1 MNGSGLIYAA
11 IVGAWAAYL
20 VPMWLRR
27 QDELNEARPTE
38 RFTTAIRILSRRGAF
53 ERRSARALA
62 EKSGTEG
69 AERRAAGESGRG
81 RRPSGTA
88 GAGPGVGAQASG
100 AQGSGGQA
108 SSAQASVQAPA
119 GQSSGGQSSVPQQ
132 ATGSGAGSAAAAK
145 GKAGGAGKRP
155 AAPVRRDE
163 GRAALLTRRRR
174 VIASLFAGFTAGAIL
189 AGVAGLAWVW
199 LPAVPGVLLSAYIVH
214 LRVQERRRY
223 EAGLRRLGR
232 PAGKPGT
239 PADAGAA
246 HEARVRAARTREA
259 ADGATADP
267 RPATPPTAGEGR
279 QVRTPRSGSG
289 APGASGP
296 AGAGGAAGPA
306 GSARGRRE
314 RAEEEPALAEWIA
327 ELATGDGP
335 DRDAWDPVPVP
346 LPTYVTAPVVPR
358 GDTEQEPE
366 RPQIHAVPD
375 PQPAEALRP
384 PTPLFDQYAEDTR
397 TGYGASVD
405 SLPLY
410 EHEWRRAG
418 NE

>member
-62 EKSGTEG
+62 EQSGTEG
-69 AERRAAGESGRG
+69 AERRAAGEVGRG
-81 RRPSGTA
+81 RRPSG
-88 GAGPGVGAQASG
+88 GGAQDSNSPSSNSPSSS
-100 AQGSGGQA
+100 QPSGGQA
-108 SSAQASVQAPA
+108 SVQASA
-119 GQSSGGQSSVPQQ
+119 GAAGQSSVPQQ

-145 GKAGGAGKRP
+145 GKGGGAGKRP

-223 EAGLRRLGR
+223 EAGLRRLAR
-232 PAGKPGT
+232 PAAKPAA

-246 HEARVRAARTREA
+246 NEARVRARTREA
-259 ADGATADP
+259 ADGAAVDP
-267 RPATPPTAGEGR
+267 RPATPPTGGDGR
-279 QVRTPRSGSG
+279 QARTPRSGSG
-289 APGASGP
+289 AQGASGP
-296 AGAGGAAGPA
+296 AGAGGAAAGPA

-314 RAEEEPALAEWIA
+314 RAAEEPALAEWIA

-397 TGYGASVD
+397 SGYGASVD

>member
-38 RFTTAIRILSRRGAF
+38 RFTTAIRILSRRSAF

-62 EKSGTEG
+62 DKSGTGAEG

-81 RRPSGTA
+81 RRPSGA
-88 GAGPGVGAQASG
+88 EAQASN
-100 AQGSGGQA
+100 AQA
-108 SSAQASVQAPA
+108 SSAQASNSPSSSQSSEGQASA
-119 GQSSGGQSSVPQQ
+119 GQPSGGQASVPQQ
-132 ATGSGAGSAAAAK
+132 ASGSGAGSAAAAK
-145 GKAGGAGKRP
+145 GKGGGTGRRP
-155 AAPVRRDE
+155 AVPVRRDE

-199 LPAVPGVLLSAYIVH
+199 VPAVPGVLLSAYIVH

-232 PAGKPGT
+232 PAGRSGA

-246 HEARVRAARTREA
+246 NEARARTREA

-267 RPATPPTAGEGR
+267 RPATPPTGADGR
-279 QVRTPRSGSG
+279 QARTPRSGSG

-296 AGAGGAAGPA
+296 ARAGGAAGPA

-314 RAEEEPALAEWIA
+314 RAAEEPALAEWIA

-375 PQPAEALRP
+375 PQPAEAPHP

>member
-53 ERRSARALA
+53 ERRSARVLA
-62 EKSGTEG
+62 EARAAADEGTD
-69 AERRAAGESGRG
+69 APERR
-81 RRPSGTA
+81 
-88 GAGPGVGAQASG
+88 GPAEPPRTRQH
-100 AQGSGGQA
+100 
-108 SSAQASVQAPA
+108 PA
-119 GQSSGGQSSVPQQ
+119 K
-132 ATGSGAGSAAAAK
+132 AAAPQPTQQPAVPPGAVPSAK
-145 GKAGGAGKRP
+145 AAKPGAAKRP
-155 AAPVRRDE
+155 AGPARRDE

-174 VIASLFAGFTAGAIL
+174 VIATLFAAFTAGAIV

-232 PAGKPGT
+232 PAGGKSGAPVDAASAAESRPRAKARETHDAT
-239 PADAGAA
+239 PP
-246 HEARVRAARTREA
+246 EPRA
-259 ADGATADP
+259 
-267 RPATPPTAGEGR
+267 ATPPTGGDAR
-279 QVRTPRSGSG
+279 QGRTPRSRPTGSSG
-289 APGASGP
+289 PNGASGV
-296 AGAGGAAGPA
+296 
-306 GSARGRRE
+306 SASPRGRRDRE
-314 RAEEEPALAEWIA
+314 AEEPALAEWIA
-327 ELATGDGP
+327 ELATDGGP
-335 DRDAWDPVPVP
+335 HDRDSWDPVPVP

-358 GDTEQEPE
+358 GDVEHEPE

-375 PQPAEALRP
+375 AGPTEAPRP
-384 PTPLFDQYAEDTR
+384 STPLFDQYAEDTR

-410 EHEWRRAG
+410 EHEWRRAV

>member
-53 ERRSARALA
+53 ERRSARAVA
-62 EKSGTEG
+62 E
-69 AERRAAGESGRG
+69 
-81 RRPSGTA
+81 
-88 GAGPGVGAQASG
+88 AGPGGAE
-100 AQGSGGQA
+100 
-108 SSAQASVQAPA
+108 
-119 GQSSGGQSSVPQQ
+119 
-132 ATGSGAGSAAAAK
+132 GAGSARSVGSVGAVGSVGSPGSAAGSGGSSGSAGSVGSSGSAGSAGTFGSPRSAGSSGSGGAK
-145 GKAGGAGKRP
+145 GKSGVGKRP
-155 AAPVRRDE
+155 AGPVRRDD

-174 VIASLFAGFTAGAIL
+174 VIASLFATFTAGAIL

-232 PAGKPGT
+232 PVGKSGT
-239 PADAGAA
+239 
-246 HEARVRAARTREA
+246 A
-259 ADGATADP
+259 ADGGPAAESRVRTKAPDGAAAEP
-267 RPATPPTAGEGR
+267 RTPTPPAGGEARTAR
-279 QVRTPRSGSG
+279 PPRAGGSGSG
-289 APGASGP
+289 SGSSS
-296 AGAGGAAGPA
+296 
-306 GSARGRRE
+306 GSARGRRDPK
-314 RAEEEPALAEWIA
+314 AEEPALAEWIA

-335 DRDAWDPVPVP
+335 HDRDSWDPVPVP

-358 GDTEQEPE
+358 GDAEPEPE

-375 PQPAEALRP
+375 PHPAEASRP
-384 PTPLFDQYAEDTR
+384 STPLFDQYAEDTR
-397 TGYGASVD
+397 AGYGASVD

>member
-1 MNGSGLIYAA
+1 VNGSGLIYAA

-53 ERRSARALA
+53 ERRSARAVA
-62 EKSGTEG
+62 EEG
-69 AERRAAGESGRG
+69 APAREPHAQADPAPARQRPAKPTAQPGAGTFGSVPAPAAEPAPDAAGGS
-81 RRPSGTA
+81 A
-88 GAGPGVGAQASG
+88 GAPPLAPKSVPAQAG
-100 AQGSGGQA
+100 P
-108 SSAQASVQAPA
+108 PA
-119 GQSSGGQSSVPQQ
+119 K
-132 ATGSGAGSAAAAK
+132 AAV
-145 GKAGGAGKRP
+145 KRP
-155 AAPVRRDE
+155 PAPIRRDE

-174 VIASLFAGFTAGAIL
+174 VIASLFATFTAGAIV
-189 AGVAGLAWVW
+189 AGVGGLAWLW

-214 LRVQERRRY
+214 LRIQERRRY

-232 PAGKPGT
+232 PASKSSTPVHGT
-239 PADAGAA
+239 STA
-246 HEARVRAARTREA
+246 ESRRRAKTREA
-259 ADGATADP
+259 DDTSSP
-267 RPATPPTAGEGR
+267 EP
-279 QVRTPRSGSG
+279 RTPRPTPPADNAEPRQARPRQ
-289 APGASGP
+289 APPGP
-296 AGAGGAAGPA
+296 PI
-306 GSARGRRE
+306 RKRE
-314 RAEEEPALAEWIA
+314 RAAEEPALAEWIA
-327 ELATGDGP
+327 ELATGAGTH

-358 GDTEQEPE
+358 GEVEEEPE

-375 PQPAEALRP
+375 SQPTTP

-397 TGYGASVD
+397 AAYGASVD

-410 EHEWRRAG
+410 EHEWRRAV

>member
-62 EKSGTEG
+62 EAPSSAEEGTD
-69 AERRAAGESGRG
+69 APERRGPAEPPRAARQH
-81 RRPSGTA
+81 PA
-88 GAGPGVGAQASG
+88 KPGAQSTPQA
-100 AQGSGGQA
+100 APQPAATPGSA
-108 SSAQASVQAPA
+108 SSAKGKP
-119 GQSSGGQSSVPQQ
+119 G
-132 ATGSGAGSAAAAK
+132 AAK
-145 GKAGGAGKRP
+145 RP
-155 AAPVRRDE
+155 TAPVRRDE

-174 VIASLFAGFTAGAIL
+174 VIASLFATFTAGAIL

-199 LPAVPGVLLSAYIVH
+199 LLPAVPGVLLSAYIVH

-232 PAGKPGT
+232 PAGKSGGPGDS
-239 PADAGAA
+239 PSAA
-246 HEARVRAARTREA
+246 EARSRAKTGETPDGPPAEPRAADRPTGGDPRAARA
-259 ADGATADP
+259 
-267 RPATPPTAGEGR
+267 
-279 QVRTPRSGSG
+279 PRSGPTGSAG
-289 APGASGP
+289 NGGASG
-296 AGAGGAAGPA
+296 A
-306 GSARGRRE
+306 SASVRGRRDRE
-314 RAEEEPALAEWIA
+314 AEEPALAEWIA
-327 ELATGDGP
+327 ELAIDGGP
-335 DRDAWDPVPVP
+335 HDRDSWDPVPVP

-358 GDTEQEPE
+358 GDAEQEPE

-375 PQPAEALRP
+375 PRP
-384 PTPLFDQYAEDTR
+384 TESARPSTPLFDQYAEDTR
-397 TGYGASVD
+397 TAYGSSVD

-410 EHEWRRAG
+410 EHEWRRAV

>member
-62 EKSGTEG
+62 EEGTDAPERRGPAEPPRARQHPGKAAAAQPAAPQPVVSQPAATAGPATPAKAAKSGT
-69 AERRAAGESGRG
+69 
-81 RRPSGTA
+81 T
-88 GAGPGVGAQASG
+88 
-100 AQGSGGQA
+100 
-108 SSAQASVQAPA
+108 
-119 GQSSGGQSSVPQQ
+119 
-132 ATGSGAGSAAAAK
+132 
-145 GKAGGAGKRP
+145 KRP

-174 VIASLFAGFTAGAIL
+174 VIATLFATFTAGAVL

-232 PAGKPGT
+232 PAAGKSGSA
-239 PADAGAA
+239 ADAASGG
-246 HEARVRAARTREA
+246 EARPRTKARESHDAPPPEPRA
-259 ADGATADP
+259 
-267 RPATPPTAGEGR
+267 ATPPA
-279 QVRTPRSGSG
+279 PRSGTGSSGPGSASG
-289 APGASGP
+289 AAPS
-296 AGAGGAAGPA
+296 AAP
-306 GSARGRRE
+306 RGRRDRE
-314 RAEEEPALAEWIA
+314 AEEPALAEWIA
-327 ELATGDGP
+327 ELATGGGAH
-335 DRDAWDPVPVP
+335 DRDSWDPVPVP

-358 GDTEQEPE
+358 GDVEHEPE

-375 PQPAEALRP
+375 PGPAEAPRP
-384 PTPLFDQYAEDTR
+384 STPLFDQYAEDTR

-410 EHEWRRAG
+410 EHEWRRAA
-418 NE
+418 ND

>member
-62 EKSGTEG
+62 EVRTPAEDGTD
-69 AERRAAGESGRG
+69 APERRGPTEPPRARQHPTKPAA
-81 RRPSGTA
+81 PTTT
-88 GAGPGVGAQASG
+88 
-100 AQGSGGQA
+100 
-108 SSAQASVQAPA
+108 
-119 GQSSGGQSSVPQQ
+119 PQ
-132 ATGSGAGSAAAAK
+132 SAAIPGPASPA
-145 GKAGGAGKRP
+145 KAGKPGAAKRP
-155 AAPVRRDE
+155 AAPVRRDD

-174 VIASLFAGFTAGAIL
+174 VIATLFATFTAGAIL

-232 PAGKPGT
+232 PAGGKSGT
-239 PADAGAA
+239 PADGASA
-246 HEARVRAARTREA
+246 AESRSRAKARETH
-259 ADGATADP
+259 D
-267 RPATPPTAGEGR
+267 ATPPQPRSATPPAGGDAR
-279 QVRTPRSGSG
+279 QTRTPRSGSTG
-289 APGASGP
+289 SSGPNGASG
-296 AGAGGAAGPA
+296 A
-306 GSARGRRE
+306 SAPVGLRGRRDRE
-314 RAEEEPALAEWIA
+314 AEEPALAEWIA
-327 ELATGDGP
+327 ELATGGDP
-335 DRDAWDPVPVP
+335 HDRDSWDPVPVP

-358 GDTEQEPE
+358 GDVEHEPE

-375 PQPAEALRP
+375 PVPTEAPRP
-384 PTPLFDQYAEDTR
+384 STPLFDQYAEDTR

-410 EHEWRRAG
+410 EHEWRRAV

>member
-38 RFTTAIRILSRRGAF
+38 RFTTAIRILSRRSAF

-88 GAGPGVGAQASG
+88 GAGPGAGAQASG
-100 AQGSGGQA
+100 AQGSG
-108 SSAQASVQAPA
+108 AQASA
-119 GQSSGGQSSVPQQ
+119 GQSSDGQSSVPQQ

-145 GKAGGAGKRP
+145 GKGGGAGKRP
-155 AAPVRRDE
+155 AVPVRRDE

-246 HEARVRAARTREA
+246 NEARVRARTREA

-267 RPATPPTAGEGR
+267 RPATPPTAGDGR
-279 QVRTPRSGSG
+279 QVRTPRSGPG
-289 APGASGP
+289 APGASGA
-296 AGAGGAAGPA
+296 AGAG

-314 RAEEEPALAEWIA
+314 RAAEEPALAEWIA